1 MPTEELPT
9 WDDDQARGLIG
20 KTVLLGLTFATADGD
35 VVEQVQ
41 RHGIVEHADPE
52 KGIGVR
58 LIGPGQVW
66 DGELYELPPDLRPF
80 SEAAPGSYR
89 LRSTGETIVDPDFTS
104 TWEIRSP
111 PEEDDTP
118 ERREAR
124 LREAQRF
131 GFIADEEAPQ
141 AGA

>member
-1 MPTEELPT
+1 MPEEM
-9 WDDDQARGLIG
+9 WDADYARDLIG

-35 VVEQVQ
+35 VIEQVQ
-41 RHGIVEHADPE
+41 RHGVVEHADE
-52 KGIGVR
+52 EEGIGVR
-58 LIGPGQVW
+58 LVGPGQAW
-66 DGELYELPPDLRPF
+66 NGELYVLPPDLRPF

-111 PEEDDTP
+111 SEEEDTP

-124 LREAQRF
+124 QREARRL
-131 GFIADEEAPQ
+131 GFPAD
-141 AGA
+141 